1 MTGNVV
7 LLGFALGGASGFSVP
22 ALAVSTGGFVAGAL
36 GGGRLGRHLPA
47 PARRGRPVD
56 DGAHADRGGAVVAML
71 AGAALVAALVRR
83 HLALPLALVAVAE
96 AALAIAYLAVA
107 RGAGGAPAW

>member
-1 MTGNVV
+1 
-7 LLGFALGGASGFSVP
+7 
-22 ALAVSTGGFVAGAL
+22 
-36 GGGRLGRHLPA
+36 
-47 PARRGRPVD
+47 
-56 DGAHADRGGAVVAML
+56 ML
-71 AGAALVAALVRR
+71 AGAALIAALVRR